1 MAENELRVNAY
12 EAANR
17 RFVGGRLHTG
27 GQAYFEKLSD
37 EPFDD
42 TELFLSPGFID
53 MHVHLFDGYGIFG
66 MHASLFGH
74 RWGVHAMSDAGSCGF
89 DNIDG
94 FYKYIIPT
102 YRGVTKPKLWI
113 HVNRFGLPSNHESI
127 DFSTL
132 RPELAARAAREH
144 AGDVVGI
151 KVRLNCD
158 IPEKDCLVPLD
169 RALEAA
175 VLAGLPLMVHISQ
188 GPPNCE
194 DILPRLRKGDVVTH
208 IFNGKPGSPWKADG
222 SPSDE
227 LLDAQRRGVLFDVAH
242 GFSSFNFNTCRG
254 ALEHGFRDVS
264 VSTDMHKRCFAGKPF
279 TFTDV
284 MSKLYACGM
293 TLEEIVWGATAKP
306 AAMLGFD
313 GWTDMDALCG
323 HGTLFSFRE
332 NTEKRVFFDGF
343 GNTAIPD
350 KVFHA
355 ESVLVDGELIACDDV
370 PPAVDLG

>member
-94 FYKYIIPT
+94 FYKYIMPT

-132 RPELAARAAREH
+132 RPELAARAAR
-144 AGDVVGI
+144 
-151 KVRLNCD
+151 
-158 IPEKDCLVPLD
+158 
-169 RALEAA
+169 
-175 VLAGLPLMVHISQ
+175 
-188 GPPNCE
+188 
-194 DILPRLRKGDVVTH
+194 
-208 IFNGKPGSPWKADG
+208 
-222 SPSDE
+222 
-227 LLDAQRRGVLFDVAH
+227 
-242 GFSSFNFNTCRG
+242 TC
-254 ALEHGFRDVS
+254 A
-264 VSTDMHKRCFAGKPF
+264 
-279 TFTDV
+279 
-284 MSKLYACGM
+284 
-293 TLEEIVWGATAKP
+293 
-306 AAMLGFD
+306 
-313 GWTDMDALCG
+313 
-323 HGTLFSFRE
+323 
-332 NTEKRVFFDGF
+332 
-343 GNTAIPD
+343 
-350 KVFHA
+350 
-355 ESVLVDGELIACDDV
+355 
-370 PPAVDLG
+370 